1 VNTGVE
7 QELLAD
13 GKEHLIGRLNV
24 GGGLAY
30 SSPVLGTSYL
40 MLDADL
46 IAGGALQ
53 DNFSLGIGP
62 SAGILKKLTSSW
74 KLNLLVQAVFYDL
87 GAEHDNYKA
96 SLAQS
101 ITLNTNNT
109 IDLTLS
115 REKTFRQYQS
125 EARVMWNRYF

>member
-1 VNTGVE
+1 
-7 QELLAD
+7 
-13 GKEHLIGRLNV
+13 
-24 GGGLAY
+24 
-30 SSPVLGTSYL
+30 

-74 KLNLLVQAVFYDL
+74 KLNLFVQAVFYDL
-87 GAEHDNYKA
+87 GDEHDKYKA

-101 ITLNTNNT
+101 YTLNTNNT

-115 REKTFRQYQS
+115 REKTFHLYQS